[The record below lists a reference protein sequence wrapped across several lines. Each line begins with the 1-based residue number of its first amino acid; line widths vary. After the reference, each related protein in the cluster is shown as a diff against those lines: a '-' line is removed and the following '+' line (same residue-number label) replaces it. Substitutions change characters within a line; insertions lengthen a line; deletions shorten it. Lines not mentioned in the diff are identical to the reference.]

1 MSKIQMYLMAKN
13 SKKEKESEYLDDS
26 VENNESDDIE
36 FLDDEFEE
44 EKV

>member
-1 MSKIQMYLMAKN
+1 MYLMAKD
-13 SKKEKESEYLDDS
+13 SKKEKEPEYLDDS
-26 VENNESDDIE
+26 VENNESDDVE

>member
-1 MSKIQMYLMAKN
+1 MYRMGKD
-13 SKKEKESEYLDDS
+13 SKKEKSPEFLDDS
-26 VENNESDDIE
+26 VENNEADDIE

>member
-1 MSKIQMYLMAKN
+1 MAKIQLYLMAKD
-13 SKKEKESEYLDDS
+13 SKKEKESEFLDDS
-26 VENNESDDIE
+26 VENNESDDVE

>member
-1 MSKIQMYLMAKN
+1 MGKN
-13 SKKEKESEYLDDS
+13 SKKEKEPEYLDDV
-26 VENNESDDIE
+26 VENNEADDIE

>member
-1 MSKIQMYLMAKN
+1 MGKN
-13 SKKEKESEYLDDS
+13 TKKEKETEYLDDT
-26 VENNESDDIE
+26 VENNEADDVE

>member
-1 MSKIQMYLMAKN
+1 MSKIRVYLMAKN

-26 VENNESDDIE
+26 VENNESDDVE

>member
-1 MSKIQMYLMAKN
+1 MGKN
-13 SKKEKESEYLDDS
+13 PKKEKEPEYLDDA
-26 VENNESDDIE
+26 VENNEADDIE

>member
-1 MSKIQMYLMAKN
+1 MSKILTYLMRKD
-13 SKKEKESEYLDDS
+13 SKKEKNPEFLDDA
-26 VENNESDDIE
+26 VENNEADDIE